1 MQATRQRQRNLFTM
15 ELKEQVQN
23 GSTNTEPTLRKCK
36 LLCLR
41 KDRDCDPPLLLAQMG
56 RIVYKTKRFAIDVDA
71 GRCFNQIYG
80 FSSTLE
86 QWRFSNHIRI
96 GISNPVRFPQT
107 VVRSTAA
114 LKKPQGLLDS
124 KCQSIFH
131 CRASGC
137 YDALQFQHL
146 QPLFFVS

>member
-1 MQATRQRQRNLFTM
+1 MSA
-15 ELKEQVQN
+15 K
-23 GSTNTEPTLRKCK
+23 
-36 LLCLR
+36 
-41 KDRDCDPPLLLAQMG
+41 
-56 RIVYKTKRFAIDVDA
+56 DVDA

-114 LKKPQGLLDS
+114 LKKPQGLPRFQASIDFPLP
-124 KCQSIFH
+124 CQWM
-131 CRASGC
+131 R
-137 YDALQFQHL
+137 
-146 QPLFFVS
+146 